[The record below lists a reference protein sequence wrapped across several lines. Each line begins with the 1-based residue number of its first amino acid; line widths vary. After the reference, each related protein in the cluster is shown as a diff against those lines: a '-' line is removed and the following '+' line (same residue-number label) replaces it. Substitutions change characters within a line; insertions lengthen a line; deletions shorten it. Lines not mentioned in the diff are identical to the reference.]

1 MGGEADGTQPGLRE
15 KLALVEML
23 EGEDEAPTLNVGDPA
38 PGAEAAPDMAQV
50 RAEVGR
56 LREQAGE
63 LLAALQRL
71 EARLG

>member
-1 MGGEADGTQPGLRE
+1 MGGEAGGTQPGLQE
-15 KLALVEML
+15 KLALVEMA
-23 EGEDEAPTLNVGDPA
+23 EGEDEAPTLSVGDPA

>member
-1 MGGEADGTQPGLRE
+1 MGSESDGTEPSLQE
-15 KLALVEML
+15 KLAMVEMS
-23 EGEDEAPTLNVGDPA
+23 EGEDEAPTLDVGDPA
-38 PGAEAAPDMAQV
+38 PGADAAPDMAQV

-63 LLAALQRL
+63 LLAALERL